1 MHNCPKENDLPNE
14 LEAIRARYELA
25 ASTIESDGSLL
36 HQLALVDMP
45 ARRMALI
52 AREALK
58 NAERILTQEETS

>member
-1 MHNCPKENDLPNE
+1 
-14 LEAIRARYELA
+14 
-25 ASTIESDGSLL
+25 
-36 HQLALVDMP
+36 LALVDMP